1 MRVARVLIGLKE
13 NLDLMNL
20 PGEGRE
26 ETPSSGRRSRGVGGG
41 ASDPL
46 GAGLPVEEVH
56 RNRVQKCLAV
66 V

>member
-1 MRVARVLIGLKE
+1 MLIGLKV

-26 ETPSSGRRSRGVGGG
+26 ETPSSGRGSKGVGGR

-46 GAGLPVEEVH
+46 GAGLPV
-56 RNRVQKCLAV
+56 
-66 V
+66 